1 MENSTLDFQNMS
13 LLSLSNIEIANRL
26 DEYFDKD
33 LIANLTD
40 DRLAIII
47 PYCKKYDLI
56 IYALGNRIRSV
67 INKMDIYYIRKIV
80 IKDKK
85 YYSYLD
91 ENNKNLLYSSLKYGN
106 EYIGYYSS
114 NKNIFYDDELSFDV
128 IARVN
133 NSSNIIFVK
142 NREEE
147 YLGMCYINTLLK
159 NNDNIGK
166 HLKHYYPKIDSHLH
180 TSDFIRYN
188 HKYYM
193 PSYPIVDNGK
203 LIGVLSNNALNDLLE
218 FEMDDDYFKLAGI
231 TQNKLTTDN
240 EHLGR
245 KLPWLFV
252 SLFTNFA
259 FAMMFATFIDKIKEV
274 PILGLYLSLIL
285 MISNAV
291 GFMSLGSSLC
301 FLRKN
306 NDGSF
311 NLLKALYHEMKK
323 SIIIGIVLSII
334 SFVLIYFFLTF
345 SKIDYFDNVYYNSD
359 ALKFALD
366 ITAILLTSIILSS
379 FLAFVIPMIINR
391 FDYDYSIAS
400 HVLIASIINI
410 AVTAIFYLLCYAII

>member
-1 MENSTLDFQNMS
+1 MENKTIDFQNMS
-13 LLSLSNIEIANRL
+13 LFSLSNIEIAKYL
-26 DEYFDKD
+26 DNYFDKE
-33 LIANLTD
+33 LISKLDD
-40 DRLAIII
+40 DRLAMII
-47 PYCKKYDLI
+47 PYSEKYELL
-56 IYALGNRIRSV
+56 IYALGNRIRNV

-106 EYIGYYSS
+106 EYIGYYIS

-128 IARVN
+128 IAKVN

-142 NREEE
+142 NRDEE
-147 YLGMCYINTLLK
+147 YVGMCYINTLLK
-159 NNDNIGK
+159 NNDILSK
-166 HLKHYYPKIDSHLH
+166 HLKHHYPKLDSNLH

-193 PSYPIVDNGK
+193 PSYPIIENGK
-203 LIGVLSNNALNDLLE
+203 LIGVLSNNALNELLE
-218 FEMDDDYFKLAGI
+218 FEMEDDYYKLSGI

-259 FAMMFATFIDKIKEV
+259 FAMMFSTFIDKIKEV
-274 PILGLYLSLIL
+274 PILAIYLALVL

-306 NDGSF
+306 NDGIF
-311 NLLKALYHEMKK
+311 NSLKAIYHELKK

-345 SKIDYFDNVYYNSD
+345 SKIDYFDKVYYNSD

-366 ITAILLTSIILSS
+366 ITAILISSILLSS
-379 FLAFVIPMIINR
+379 LVSFVIPMIINR

-400 HVLIASIINI
+400 HVLISSIINI
-410 AVTAIFYLLCYAII
+410 CVTAIFYLLCYAII